1 MYRRMISAVLIIVF
15 MLLMLPC
22 TTFAAGDGTSFNVTV
37 TGSGASQVLD
47 AAEIATNGIDYTF
60 TKPYAP
66 GYGYNVT
73 ITIGGIAYTDYTVD
87 ALGVYTI
94 DGADITG
101 DIAIVVARVMAECT
115 VVVMGASAGI
125 ADGYVSSVANG
136 DDYTL
141 TVTPEAGVA
150 YEITATIDT
159 ANGKV
164 NVSVVNNGDN
174 TYTVADVTGY
184 LTFTIEKIGT
194 SVDVENAEVD
204 EYLQLNNNK
213 MWLLKV
219 TQSLPEGTVVT
230 YDGNPMYWVEGY
242 EAYCYLIVSSS
253 LTQAEVGAKIGVAK
267 GDALVITNDGDV
279 NNTNITDANDAQTAY
294 NIYNTLYAGITDNM
308 SVDKF
313 LSADMNLDG
322 RIGIDDAVAIVNS
335 IL

>member
-47 AAEIATNGIDYTF
+47 AAETATNGTDYTF

-73 ITIGGIAYTDYTVD
+73 ITIGGITYTGYTVD

-141 TVTPEAGVA
+141 AVTPEDGVD

-164 NVSVVNNGDN
+164 NAPVIDNGDN

-184 LTFTIEKIGT
+184 LTFTIDKSIE
-194 SVDVENAEVD
+194 VDDAEVE

-219 TQSLPEGTVVT
+219 TQSLPEGKVVT

-242 EAYCYLIVSSS
+242 EAYCYLVVSNS
-253 LTQAEVGAKIGVAK
+253 LTQAEIDAKIGIADGNAV
-267 GDALVITNDGDV
+267 VITNDGDV
-279 NNTNITDANDAQTAY
+279 NNTDITDANDAQTAY
-294 NIYNTLYAGITDNM
+294 NIYNTLYAGFTDNM

-322 RIGIDDAVAIVNS
+322 RIGIDDAVAIINS